1 MGSPIPS
8 MTPTFFS
15 KKLAGIS
22 SDTGST
28 FSIDIEGRSSGL
40 TFLMVAAKLKIAR
53 ERAGGGERG
62 KEGLDS
68 ANRARRYLSGRPS
81 HQQGIMMRDMPFFAA
96 SSFLFSSLF
105 FIFCKGSYV
114 YPAVV

>member
-1 MGSPIPS
+1 

-15 KKLAGIS
+15 KKLDGIS

-28 FSIDIEGRSSGL
+28 FSTDIEGRSSGL
-40 TFLMVAAKLKIAR
+40 TFLIVAAKLKI
-53 ERAGGGERG
+53 GCWG
-62 KEGLDS
+62 KEFNLAIRG
-68 ANRARRYLSGRPS
+68 RRYLSGRPS
-81 HQQGIMMRDMPFFAA
+81 HQQGIMIRDMLFFAA

-105 FIFCKGSYV
+105 LIFCRGSYV